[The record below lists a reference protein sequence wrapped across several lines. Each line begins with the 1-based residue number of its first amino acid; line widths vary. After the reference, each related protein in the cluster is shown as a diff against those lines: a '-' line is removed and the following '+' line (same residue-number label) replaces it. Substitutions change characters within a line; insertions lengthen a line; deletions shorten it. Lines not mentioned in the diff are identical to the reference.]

1 MSSSALYAVG
11 QVDFRSESGAHY
23 ATVQTGCDGLIRVSL
38 SHSAANPSGLQKT
51 LLSRP

>member
-23 ATVQTGCDGLIRVSL
+23 ATVQTGCDGLICVSL
-38 SHSAANPSGLQKT
+38 SHSAANPLGLQKT